1 MNILVL
7 GYLNTKEG
15 MASGGVILGEFI
27 YRFPSEVEKK

>member
-15 MASGGVILGEFI
+15 MATGEVRMGEFS